1 MTRVIDIGD
10 IAIGGN
16 HPLAV
21 IAGPCVI
28 ESEAHALDCAG
39 RLKAIFEDV
48 GIPFIYKSSYYKANR
63 TSLESFRGLG
73 MEEGLHILKK
83 VREDIGVPVL
93 SDVHTEEEVGP
104 AAEVLDVIQIPAFLC
119 RQTDLILK
127 AAATGKPVNVKK
139 GQFLAPWDMKNVV
152 EKFTSS
158 GNKDLLLTER
168 GFMFGYNN
176 LVVDMRSLV
185 IMREYGHPIV
195 FDCTHSVQMPGGQG
209 KASGGQREMVP
220 PLTRAAVAVGVDAL
234 FMEVH
239 PDPDNAPSDGPNMLR
254 METLREFLEQIKEL
268 DLLRS

>member
-48 GIPFIYKSSYYKANR
+48 GIPFIYKSSYDKANR

-73 MEEGLHILKK
+73 MEEGLRILKK

-104 AAEVLDVIQIPAFLC
+104 AAEVLDVIQIPAYLSM
-119 RQTDLILK
+119 QSTLV
-127 AAATGKPVNVKK
+127 AAAARTLG
-139 GQFLAPWDMKNVV
+139 L
-152 EKFTSS
+152 
-158 GNKDLLLTER
+158 
-168 GFMFGYNN
+168 
-176 LVVDMRSLV
+176 
-185 IMREYGHPIV
+185 
-195 FDCTHSVQMPGGQG
+195 
-209 KASGGQREMVP
+209 
-220 PLTRAAVAVGVDAL
+220 DA
-234 FMEVH
+234 
-239 PDPDNAPSDGPNMLR
+239 
-254 METLREFLEQIKEL
+254 
-268 DLLRS
+268 